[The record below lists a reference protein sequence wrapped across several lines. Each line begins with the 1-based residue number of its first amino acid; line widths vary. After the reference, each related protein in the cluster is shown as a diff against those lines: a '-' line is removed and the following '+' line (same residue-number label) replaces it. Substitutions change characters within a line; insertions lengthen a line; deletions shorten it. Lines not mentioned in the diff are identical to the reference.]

1 MEEHRVN
8 SEASRRS
15 NDRRDVHRRSEH
27 RRKENNVIVD
37 TDKRK
42 TIDQRKGYQRKTNRR
57 SGQERKH

>member
-1 MEEHRVN
+1 MEEHREK
-8 SEASRRS
+8 SAASRSS
-15 NDRRDVHRRSEH
+15 NDRRDDHRRSEH

-57 SGQERKH
+57 SGQELKH

>member
-1 MEEHRVN
+1 MEEHREK
-8 SEASRRS
+8 SAASRSS
-15 NDRRDVHRRSEH
+15 NDRRDGHRRSEH
-27 RRKENNVIVD
+27 RGKENNVIVD